1 MSGQFKNMI
10 LKINTDA
17 FIKLTVKL
25 GNLHRSAL
33 PVAVRG
39 TLNDAAFETK
49 DLIPTTASREFTIRN
64 KSFFRAFSAVN
75 KARGFDINS
84 MQSEVGINASQGK
97 NTAEGLAQ
105 QERGGIVSGRKLIPF
120 DTARTAGS
128 NKRNVRKKHKLAQ
141 IKFTQP
147 GRQRVG
153 GINYLLIKKG
163 STGFLFE
170 IMKTQLKPLYF
181 WRSDRKSKVDKSP
194 FVMEASMIA
203 RSKIPGFY
211 KRNAERQFNR
221 VLR

>member
-1 MSGQFKNMI
+1 MAFD
-10 LKINTDA
+10 INTDE

-25 GNLHRSAL
+25 GNLHRAAL
-33 PVAVRG
+33 PVAVRA

-49 DLIPTTASREFTIRN
+49 ALVPITASREFTIRN

-84 MQSEVGINASQGK
+84 MQSEVGINASMGK
-97 NTAEGLAQ
+97 DTAEGLAQ
-105 QERGGIVSGRKLIPF
+105 QEKGGIVSGRKLVPF
-120 DTARTAGS
+120 DAARIGGS
-128 NKRNVRKKHKLAQ
+128 NQRQVRKKHKLAQ

-170 IMKTQLKPLYF
+170 IMKTKLKPLYF
-181 WRSDRKSKVDKSP
+181 WRDDRKSKVEKSP
-194 FVMEASMIA
+194 FMAPASMIA
-203 RSKIPGFY
+203 RNKIPGFY